1 MMKSCRE
8 LVEQWGGGTVILSPR
23 DLEPSQLL
31 RFSREVL
38 ERSGE
43 VLLDPQIYIPH
54 EAHFRLAS
62 HDYWPGCSGVCDV
75 DPASWQSTL
84 AQLIELN
91 HELGAAHVILP
102 GVICPGPSDLEN
114 WRDQLLR
121 VADAADALGV
131 IDTSF
136 VTVALGRSVLADS
149 DCIHDVLDTLDEV
162 PFKGSYV
169 VLEHPAGEYLVTDP
183 VWLSNALDLA
193 AGCALRGGP
202 VIVGYC
208 SQQML
213 VLGAAGVSA
222 IASGSW
228 GNLRHFGLERFRNPE
243 AGDKQRTIWY
253 YSPPT
258 LSEYK
263 VTFLDVAAKTGS
275 LLRLHPSPGYP
286 STEGERLFTA
296 PRPTSAAFSY
306 GASFHHYLT
315 CMRHQARMVAGRS
328 YADTHDGLVAAFDDA
343 LGVADEVA
351 QLGVKGQHKQ
361 LKADACDATTAA
373 LAVLRAD
380 RMPVLSRTWP
390 DLGQWAT

>member
-1 MMKSCRE
+1 MMKGSRDLLE
-8 LVEQWGGGTVILSPR
+8 RWGAGTVILSPR
-23 DLEPSQLL
+23 DLAPSQLL
-31 RFSREVL
+31 RFSREIRD
-38 ERSGE
+38 RSGA
-43 VLLDPQIYIPH
+43 VLLDPQTYIPH
-54 EAHFRLAS
+54 EAHFRLES
-62 HDYWPGCSGVCDV
+62 YDYWPGCSGVCDV
-75 DPASWQSTL
+75 DPATWHSTV
-84 AQLIELN
+84 ARLIELN
-91 HELGAAHVILP
+91 RLLGAAHIILP
-102 GVICPGPSDLEN
+102 GVICSGPSDFGN

-136 VTVALGRSVLADS
+136 VTVALGRGMLADS
-149 DCIHDVLDTLDEV
+149 DCIHDVLDALDEV
-162 PFKGSYV
+162 AFKGSYI
-169 VLEHPAGEYLVTDP
+169 VLEHPAAEYLVTDP
-183 VWLSNALDLA
+183 GWLSNALDLA

-213 VLGAAGVSA
+213 VFGAAGVSA
-222 IASGSW
+222 IASGTW

-253 YSPPT
+253 YSPPA

-263 VTFLDVAAKTGS
+263 VTFLDVAARTGS
-275 LLRLHPSPGYP
+275 LQRLHPSPAYP
-286 STEGERLFTA
+286 STDGERLFTA
-296 PRPTSAAFSY
+296 PKPTSAAFSY
-306 GASFHHYLT
+306 GESFRHYLT
-315 CMRHQARMVAGRS
+315 CMRHQARMVAGQS
-328 YADTHDGLVAAFDDA
+328 YSDTHDRLVSAFDDA
-343 LGVADEVA
+343 LSVANEVS

-380 RMPVLSRTWP
+380 RMPVLSRAWP